1 MAYAAV
7 YGFATSVRKT
17 RDTDLSSGKDT
28 VTDSATTEG
37 KKQEKAKKIH
47 V

>member
-7 YGFATSVRKT
+7 YVFDASVRKT
-17 RDTDLSSGKDT
+17 RDTALSSVKDT
-28 VTDSATTEG
+28 VTNSATTEG